1 MVIERNLEQALGA
14 TVKLAFL
21 PAGVQCDVRIP
32 AKQLVG
38 AAENR
43 ASDTRT

>member
-1 MVIERNLEQALGA
+1 VIERNLAQALGA

-32 AKQLVG
+32 PTQLVG
-38 AAENR
+38 AAANR
-43 ASDTRT
+43 N